1 MRTLISVILFFISF
15 QVMGQTGY
23 HIIYN
28 EVSTETDYTASSIK
42 RRPFKTNIVFNDS
55 FFYRYITEYG
65 KPNAKKKG
73 IYGIKVLPHSDYFSV
88 KENQDYF
95 IQWDQSK
102 RKRRLQK
109 STPFHVEWRIQK
121 DSVKTIMGYNC
132 TKAWGLI
139 KGKLDYIWFTNEI
152 PFTYGPRYGHPFP
165 GTVLAYE
172 DMKYGKTLIA
182 TKVIKDNFKI
192 ALPKLKIVE
201 ANNPKE

>member
-15 QVMGQTGY
+15 QVMAQNGY

-73 IYGIKVLPHSDYFSV
+73 IYGLKVLPHSDYYSV
-88 KENQDYF
+88 KDNQNYF
-95 IQWDQSK
+95 IQWAPVK
-102 RKRRLQK
+102 KNCRLQK
-109 STPFHVEWRIQK
+109 SIALQVEWRIQK

-139 KGKLDYIWFTNEI
+139 KGRLDYIWFTNEI
-152 PFTYGPRYGHPFP
+152 PGTYGPSYGHPFP

-172 DMKYGKTLIA
+172 MFQFRKIYIA
-182 TKVIKDNFKI
+182 TKITKGNFEI
-192 ALPKLKIVE
+192 ALPNLKIVE
-201 ANNPKE
+201 ANIPKR